1 MQHTLFQHGT
11 LGTLMAGAL
20 EGTCSIDTL
29 LQHGDHGIATLTG
42 SDGEVIFVDGQAF
55 HATTSDSDVHKLT
68 GDALTPYA
76 SVSKFSADTTF
87 ESSTSDHETLY
98 QKIREQ
104 MLSENL
110 FAMVKITGTF
120 QHMHVRIMPKQNPP
134 YTRLITSAK
143 AQPEYHRDN
152 ISGTIVA
159 VYTPEV
165 FHGIGAAGFHAHF
178 ISEDRTFMGH
188 ILGFDLAEGTIQIQN
203 CARFEQHLSTDPSF
217 LNKTFDYEDIA
228 EDIRQAE

>member
-1 MQHTLFQHGT
+1 MQHALYQHGT

-55 HATTSDSDVHKLT
+55 HATTTDDKVRILSRE
-68 GDALTPYA
+68 ALTPYA
-76 SVSKFSADTTF
+76 SVSKFSADTAF
-87 ESSTSDHETLY
+87 EATAANHEALY
-98 QKIREQ
+98 QQIRER

-110 FAMVKITGTF
+110 FAMIKIKGTF
-120 QHMHVRIMPKQNPP
+120 SHMHVRIMPKQDPP

-143 AQPEYHRDN
+143 AQPEYHRQH

-159 VYTPEV
+159 VYTPEA

-178 ISEDRTFMGH
+178 ISEDQQFVGH
-188 ILGFDLAEGTIQIQN
+188 ILDFDLAEGTVQIQN
-203 CARFEQHLSTDPSF
+203 CATLEQHLSTDPSF
-217 LNKTFDYEDIA
+217 INKTFDYQDIA

>member
-1 MQHTLFQHGT
+1 MQHSLYQHGT

-20 EGTCSIDTL
+20 EGTCSIETL
-29 LQHGDHGIATLTG
+29 LEHGDHGIATLTG

-55 HATTSDSDVHKLT
+55 HATTSDSDVRILT
-68 GDALTPYA
+68 GDTLTPYA

-87 ESSTSDHETLY
+87 EATAADQDMLY
-98 QKIREQ
+98 QQIRQ
-104 MLSENL
+104 HMLSENL

-120 QHMHVRIMPKQNPP
+120 KHMHVRIMPKQNPP

-143 AQPEYHRDN
+143 AQPEHHREH
-152 ISGTIVA
+152 ITGTIVA

-188 ILGFDLAEGTIQIQN
+188 ILGFDLAEGTVEIQN
-203 CARFEQHLSTDPSF
+203 CAVFEQHLSTEPSF
-217 LNKTFDYEDIA
+217 LNKTFDYQDIA